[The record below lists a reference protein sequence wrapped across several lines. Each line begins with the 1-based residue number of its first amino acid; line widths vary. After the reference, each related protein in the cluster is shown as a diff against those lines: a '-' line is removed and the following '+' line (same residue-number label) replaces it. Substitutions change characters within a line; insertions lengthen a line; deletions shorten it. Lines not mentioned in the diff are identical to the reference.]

1 MCVCPRCYTAVKHG
15 ALSWLMKTLE
25 AFQIKCLKKILC
37 VTWQD
42 AVPHTE
48 VLKWAGSG
56 SMQSTLNNH
65 QLRWLGHVICML
77 EGRHLPKVRPHE
89 GQRSAGGQKK
99 QMQDRIKTT
108 EEVHDQSIQYRGPSH
123 LPNILALSLCNGHQ
137 EYGGRMHTTSG
148 GKACRGM
155 LTGLF
160 LPPPTKPSHALSAAV
175 NP

>member
-123 LPNILALSLCNGHQ
+123 LRHAHRAIPAPSNQAFTCAVCSCKSMIDLHRHQ
-137 EYGGRMHTTSG
+137 RTH
-148 GKACRGM
+148 K
-155 LTGLF
+155 
-160 LPPPTKPSHALSAAV
+160 
-175 NP
+175 